1 MSVTKPGFDIEAD
14 RSTNTLYIEL
24 AGRMDPEE
32 IERAADEAVAAAE
45 TLSEGF
51 YIINDIAEFM
61 PPTPEAAKPIERA
74 QGELQTMGVG
84 DVVRV
89 VADET
94 SAVTENAFQRR
105 SRKAGYEGKTAHSVA
120 EAEAMLH

>member
-1 MSVTKPGFDIEAD
+1 MAASKPGYNVEAD
-14 RSTNTLYIEL
+14 RTTNTLYIEL
-24 AGRMDPEE
+24 AGRMEPEA
-32 IERAADEAVAAAE
+32 IERAAEEAVAAAE
-45 TLSEGF
+45 SLSEGF
-51 YIINDIAEFM
+51 YIINDISEFM
-61 PPTPEAAKPIERA
+61 PPSPEAAKPIQRA
-74 QGELQTMGVG
+74 QSELKEMGVG

-105 SRKAGYEGKTAHSVA
+105 SRKAGYEGKTAHTVD